1 MASVNFEMFSICLK
15 AILEAFTF
23 PIDPGW
29 MMFISAQSLVPSF
42 NHACTL
48 CKRYI
53 MKSSLIMARLLLR
66 HNGHNGMYIYNK
78 LTASPDTGRINLEFK
93 IYKYYDVVIMKV
105 FVVNYYLFKLSST
118 IDQNF
123 SKNY

>member
-1 MASVNFEMFSICLK
+1 
-15 AILEAFTF
+15 
-23 PIDPGW
+23 
-29 MMFISAQSLVPSF
+29 
-42 NHACTL
+42 
-48 CKRYI
+48 
-53 MKSSLIMARLLLR
+53 
-66 HNGHNGMYIYNK
+66 MYIYNK
-78 LTASPDTGRINLEFK
+78 LTASPDTGGINLEFK